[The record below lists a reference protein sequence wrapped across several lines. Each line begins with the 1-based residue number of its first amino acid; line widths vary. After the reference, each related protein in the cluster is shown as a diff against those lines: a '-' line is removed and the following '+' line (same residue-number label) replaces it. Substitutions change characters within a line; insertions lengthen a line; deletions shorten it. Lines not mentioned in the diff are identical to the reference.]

1 MPFRKGFLH
10 GKNERKLRETFNWEE
25 EEIEKLRGTATS
37 YKHINEIVSELSN
50 QRRLKKDEEMEKER
64 IKNT

>member
-1 MPFRKGFLH
+1 MNNNQLPKLKKGKMPFRKGFLH

-50 QRRLKKDEEMEKER
+50 
-64 IKNT
+64 

>member
-1 MPFRKGFLH
+1 MIGAPKLKKGKMPFRKGFLH

-37 YKHINEIVSELSN
+37 YKHINEIVSEFILAT
-50 QRRLKKDEEMEKER
+50 RDD
-64 IKNT
+64 